1 VGPAHTVSFQG
12 HSGSQLPSPP
22 SRRMLWQQVKGAVP
36 GGEGRL
42 RHTPEV
48 SFLDKHGRVSGR
60 SPTLKGSASFLALLL
75 KLTS

>member
-1 VGPAHTVSFQG
+1 MGPAHTVSFQG

-22 SRRMLWQQVKGAVP
+22 SRWMLWQQVKGAVP

-42 RHTPEV
+42 KHTPEV

-60 SPTLKGSASFLALLL
+60 
-75 KLTS
+75 